1 MRTGA
6 ELIGKPIYGI
16 TDGRQIGNVKDLC
29 LDKSLKK
36 VMCFNIGQMGLLGR
50 KAQLVRR
57 EDVMV
62 FGVDSIL
69 TKDSD
74 VVIESGQEIDI
85 NTMVR
90 RESLR
95 GRDVLTVGETRIGK
109 IQDVILDDEL
119 HIIGFEL
126 GRVYVEGPIADR
138 GTIARVAL
146 LDIQPK
152 DENLIIDFSIAEDQ
166 DLGVVAYT

>member
-6 ELIGKPIYGI
+6 ELIGKPVIGI
-16 TDGRQIGNVKDLC
+16 TDGRKIGDVKDLY
-29 LDKSLKK
+29 LDQTLKK
-36 VMCFNIGQMGLLGR
+36 VICINIGQVGLLGR
-50 KAQLVRR
+50 KAQLIRR

-62 FGVDSIL
+62 FGIDSIL

-74 VVIESGQEIDI
+74 VIIESGKEVDI
-85 NTMVR
+85 SNMIR

-95 GRDVLTVGETRIGK
+95 GRDVFTVGETRVGK

-126 GRVYVEGPIADR
+126 GRIYVEGPIADR

-146 LDIQPK
+146 LDTQPV

-166 DLGVVAYT
+166 DLGVVANT